1 MQKWKGCIVEE
12 SLDDN
17 RVLNN
22 IEVVKIKISSEEDPE
37 KRWHIY
43 NSLLSESEID
53 NIHVHLKQGWYM
65 HFWKENK
72 MRVLFKGR
80 KFVLD
85 IDNKKSYKSAIDYG
99 LSINIPR
106 KQLDFEIEF

>member
-1 MQKWKGCIVEE
+1 
-12 SLDDN
+12 
-17 RVLNN
+17 
-22 IEVVKIKISSEEDPE
+22 
-37 KRWHIY
+37 
-43 NSLLSESEID
+43 
-53 NIHVHLKQGWYM
+53 M

-99 LSINIPR
+99 LSINIP
-106 KQLDFEIEF
+106 KEQLDFEIEF